1 MERTNTSAFL
11 CVTLAGIVLEHRVPG
26 VIAEITRLLFHMQIR
41 MLPQRAVQ
49 GLTSPTASV
58 LTHPRYL
65 PARPFAGGHMVCGR
79 VYHPASLSL
88 SPLWGLFCFALFLF
102 CFQMVSTTASPCL
115 RHPGLRVPSR
125 SPLRPLALSA
135 ARGGALCPGEGCP
148 GCHQLILMACL
159 RPQASGNGGTQ
170 RELRVTNIL
179 GPVCTPQEVSL
190 SLSLTSAEGRNS
202 WNRDAGCKKVHN
214 L

>member
-1 MERTNTSAFL
+1 MCDLSRYCVGTQSPGGNCRNHEAAVSHANQDAPTESGAGFDLRT
-11 CVTLAGIVLEHRVPG
+11 PD
-26 VIAEITRLLFHMQIR
+26 
-41 MLPQRAVQ
+41 
-49 GLTSPTASV
+49 
-58 LTHPRYL
+58 PRYL
-65 PARPFAGGHMVCGR
+65 PVRPFAGGHMVCGR

-102 CFQMVSTTASPCL
+102 CFQTVSTTASPCL

-190 SLSLTSAEGRNS
+190 PLSLTSAEGRNS